1 MEKRKRV
8 LELRDRLD
16 RTLALPDLA
25 EESLLRA
32 LVKKQILASS
42 LSSSSDEGDIDL
54 IAETRAKEVSEF
66 LEMLN
71 TSRDRG
77 SSKVHGVQHKEW
89 KVKQDTDQ
97 LRVMY
102 REGPEGT
109 PFHTLL
115 AEGFADGPID
125 VYAFRHTF
133 FVNHNIL
140 EVSHYYIVATRSTTR
155 VTSNSKGGATVLQLE
170 LQQQRLLQFPQYN
183 LPTFRIDQSGCLK
196 KVRIGEEICT
206 VRVKVPWP
214 VSERE
219 ALLHYFEL
227 EYLKE
232 DIVIVIMKTISD
244 LDSINTRTDG
254 FSRDGI
260 PEAGDTVRI
269 DLFGGFVLQRITKE
283 RSFFRAI
290 ANMDI
295 KLDFVPPWLINFI
308 SRQLIG
314 SGHKLY
320 QKAVSTVATCDEDY
334 RKALRAPL
342 YVRICEYQDYD
353 KAKVTTT
360 EENATEVPPDNL
372 TVQNHWAVTTMMSN
386 SEIVEEESE
395 QNTSFEVDNLPT
407 SPPREPAEQAQQVK
421 HKPYVSPEVE
431 HALGIL
437 NTAIAVLRSNKTA
450 NITLQNLLGY
460 NEILEERTAGS
471 RSSQANIFNADNLV
485 NSRPAT
491 TPPQDSREIR
501 QAYPL
506 PSDKVSERAQDAID
520 TDSLKNSSASTV
532 AKTMSMTLRS
542 ATRVH
547 GEESLDT
554 NGFHQNGFGS
564 NKESK

>member
-1 MEKRKRV
+1 
-8 LELRDRLD
+8 
-16 RTLALPDLA
+16 
-25 EESLLRA
+25 
-32 LVKKQILASS
+32 
-42 LSSSSDEGDIDL
+42 
-54 IAETRAKEVSEF
+54 
-66 LEMLN
+66 MLN
-71 TSRDRG
+71 TSKDRG
-77 SSKVHGVQHKEW
+77 SSKVRGVQHKEW

-125 VYAFRHTF
+125 VCTC
-133 FVNHNIL
+133 
-140 EVSHYYIVATRSTTR
+140 VSWESALY
-155 VTSNSKGGATVLQLE
+155 KKW
-170 LQQQRLLQFPQYN
+170 FPQYN

-196 KVRIGEEICT
+196 KVRIGEEICM

-232 DIVIVIMKTISD
+232 DLVIVIMKTISD
-244 LDSINTRTDG
+244 LDSINTRTHG

-342 YVRICEYQDYD
+342 YVRIREYQDFD

-360 EENATEVPPDNL
+360 EENATEVPPDNP
-372 TVQNHWAVTTMMSN
+372 TVQNHWAVTNMTSN

-395 QNTSFEVDNLPT
+395 QNTSFKVDNLPT
-407 SPPREPAEQAQQVK
+407 SPPCVPAEQSQQVK
-421 HKPYVSPEVE
+421 HKPYISPEVE
-431 HALGIL
+431 HALGVL
-437 NTAIAVLRSNKTA
+437 DTAIAVLRGNKTA
-450 NITLQNLLGY
+450 NITTLQNLLSY
-460 NEILEERTAGS
+460 DATLEERTAAS
-471 RSSQANIFNADNLV
+471 RSSQTNIFNADNLM
-485 NSRPAT
+485 NGLPAT

-501 QAYPL
+501 QAYSL
-506 PSDKVSERAQDAID
+506 PSDTVSERAQDAID
-520 TDSLKNSSASTV
+520 KDSLKNSSASTV
-532 AKTMSMTLRS
+532 TKTMSMTLRS
-542 ATRVH
+542 AIRVH

-564 NKESK
+564 NKEPKRVRKAKRWPCCFTPTTVG

>member
-1 MEKRKRV
+1 MEKRKRI

-16 RTLALPDLA
+16 RTLAMPDLA
-25 EESLLRA
+25 EEASLRA

-42 LSSSSDEGDIDL
+42 LPGSDQGDIDL

-66 LEMLN
+66 LEMLD
-71 TSRDRG
+71 TSRDGR
-77 SSKVHGVQHKEW
+77 SSKVHGLPQKEW

-125 VYAFRHTF
+125 VCTC
-133 FVNHNIL
+133 
-140 EVSHYYIVATRSTTR
+140 VSWESTLY
-155 VTSNSKGGATVLQLE
+155 KKW
-170 LQQQRLLQFPQYN
+170 FPQYN

-196 KVRIGEEICT
+196 KVRIGEEICM

-219 ALLHYFEL
+219 AILHYFEL

-232 DIVIVIMKTISD
+232 DVVIVIMKTLSD
-244 LDSINTRTDG
+244 LDAIDVRTHG

-269 DLFGGFVLQRITKE
+269 DVFGGFVLQRITKE

-295 KLDFVPPWLINFI
+295 KLDFVPPWLINFM

-320 QKAVSTVATCDEDY
+320 QKAVSTVASHDDDY
-334 RKALRAPL
+334 RKALRGPL
-342 YVRICEYQDYD
+342 YVRIREYQDSDD
-353 KAKVTTT
+353 KANVAAT
-360 EENATEVPPDNL
+360 EENGTEAPPDNATTQNRLSL
-372 TVQNHWAVTTMMSN
+372 TNTVSN
-386 SEIVEEESE
+386 SEIVEESE
-395 QNTSFEVDNLPT
+395 QNTSVTVGSLPT
-407 SPPREPAEQAQQVK
+407 SQQPYVPVEQAWQVGNR
-421 HKPYVSPEVE
+421 PYTSPEVE
-431 HALGIL
+431 RALCIL
-437 NTAIAVLRSNKTA
+437 DTSIALLRGDDKAGNVT
-450 NITLQNLLGY
+450 TLQNLLSY
-460 NEILEERTAGS
+460 DASLEASTAAGS
-471 RSSQANIFNADNLV
+471 VTCQTNVLNADSLPNGHHV
-485 NSRPAT
+485 AAA
-491 TPPQDSREIR
+491 PQDSREKGR
-501 QAYPL
+501 GSA
-506 PSDKVSERAQDAID
+506 EEEDAGD
-520 TDSLKNSSASTV
+520 ENSLKNPTASTV
-532 AKTMSMTLRS
+532 TKSVSMTLRS
-542 ATRVH
+542 AIRVH

-554 NGFHQNGFGS
+554 DGFFHQNGFS
-564 NKESK
+564 NSKESRRARKSKKRWPCCLIPTTMG